1 MISFSPL
8 NQRNIDEES
17 PDHDEIA
24 SFGLNESK
32 DHSFYEQFN
41 RTFNNQQES
50 QEDDENKGN
59 YDSDIYFQQ
68 DHTQNQKENSELE
81 KLKEVD
87 NKKTKHTTITNPV
100 KNVEEK
106 KNEILIHK
114 LVNDDIK
121 NKPKNLL
128 GKKKGRKKKGI
139 VTPKDGEVV
148 HSKHKE
154 DNKMKKIKAGLN
166 GFKVDLLNNSL
177 EDKSY
182 KFHKIDKSVSENLQ
196 RAYNLE
202 LNQRILSNIFKEEKV
217 NGRYAK
223 FSNAYLVN
231 KILEEQ
237 KELETIKLLNLKY
250 IEMVN
255 LIQENY
261 LDEFLAS
268 IKEKEKKEITND
280 NQNIDEYMESIKE
293 IFLRYEDWFMNKKGR
308 IRKKKIKEN

>member
-1 MISFSPL
+1 
-8 NQRNIDEES
+8 
-17 PDHDEIA
+17 
-24 SFGLNESK
+24 
-32 DHSFYEQFN
+32 
-41 RTFNNQQES
+41 
-50 QEDDENKGN
+50 
-59 YDSDIYFQQ
+59 
-68 DHTQNQKENSELE
+68 
-81 KLKEVD
+81 
-87 NKKTKHTTITNPV
+87 
-100 KNVEEK
+100 
-106 KNEILIHK
+106 
-114 LVNDDIK
+114 
-121 NKPKNLL
+121 
-128 GKKKGRKKKGI
+128 
-139 VTPKDGEVV
+139 
-148 HSKHKE
+148 
-154 DNKMKKIKAGLN
+154 MKKIKAGLN
-166 GFKVDLLNNSL
+166 DFKVDLLNNSL

-182 KFHKIDKSVSENLQ
+182 EFHKIDKSVSENLQ

>member
-1 MISFSPL
+1 M
-8 NQRNIDEES
+8 R
-17 PDHDEIA
+17 
-24 SFGLNESK
+24 
-32 DHSFYEQFN
+32 
-41 RTFNNQQES
+41 
-50 QEDDENKGN
+50 
-59 YDSDIYFQQ
+59 
-68 DHTQNQKENSELE
+68 
-81 KLKEVD
+81 
-87 NKKTKHTTITNPV
+87 
-100 KNVEEK
+100 
-106 KNEILIHK
+106 
-114 LVNDDIK
+114 
-121 NKPKNLL
+121 
-128 GKKKGRKKKGI
+128 
-139 VTPKDGEVV
+139 
-148 HSKHKE
+148 
-154 DNKMKKIKAGLN
+154 KIKARLN
-166 GFKVDLLNNSL
+166 DFKVDLLNNSL

-182 KFHKIDKSVSENLQ
+182 EFHKIDKSVSENLQ

-231 KILEEQ
+231 KILKEQ

-261 LDEFLAS
+261 LDEFLAP

-308 IRKKKIKEN
+308 NRKKKIKEN

>member
-1 MISFSPL
+1 M
-8 NQRNIDEES
+8 
-17 PDHDEIA
+17 
-24 SFGLNESK
+24 
-32 DHSFYEQFN
+32 
-41 RTFNNQQES
+41 
-50 QEDDENKGN
+50 
-59 YDSDIYFQQ
+59 
-68 DHTQNQKENSELE
+68 
-81 KLKEVD
+81 LK
-87 NKKTKHTTITNPV
+87 K
-100 KNVEEK
+100 K

-148 HSKHKE
+148 HSKDKE

-182 KFHKIDKSVSENLQ
+182 KFHKIDKSVSENLK

-202 LNQRILSNIFKEEKV
+202 LNQRILSEIFKEEKV

-223 FSNAYLVN
+223 YSNAYLVN
-231 KILEEQ
+231 KILKEQ
-237 KELETIKLLNLKY
+237 KEFKTIKLLNLKY

-268 IKEKEKKEITND
+268 IKEKEKNLINNY

>member
-1 MISFSPL
+1 
-8 NQRNIDEES
+8 
-17 PDHDEIA
+17 
-24 SFGLNESK
+24 
-32 DHSFYEQFN
+32 
-41 RTFNNQQES
+41 
-50 QEDDENKGN
+50 
-59 YDSDIYFQQ
+59 
-68 DHTQNQKENSELE
+68 
-81 KLKEVD
+81 
-87 NKKTKHTTITNPV
+87 
-100 KNVEEK
+100 
-106 KNEILIHK
+106 
-114 LVNDDIK
+114 
-121 NKPKNLL
+121 
-128 GKKKGRKKKGI
+128 
-139 VTPKDGEVV
+139 
-148 HSKHKE
+148 
-154 DNKMKKIKAGLN
+154 MKKIKARLN
-166 GFKVDLLNNSL
+166 DFKVDLLNNSL

-182 KFHKIDKSVSENLQ
+182 EFHKIDKSVSENLQ

>member
-1 MISFSPL
+1 
-8 NQRNIDEES
+8 
-17 PDHDEIA
+17 
-24 SFGLNESK
+24 
-32 DHSFYEQFN
+32 
-41 RTFNNQQES
+41 
-50 QEDDENKGN
+50 
-59 YDSDIYFQQ
+59 
-68 DHTQNQKENSELE
+68 
-81 KLKEVD
+81 
-87 NKKTKHTTITNPV
+87 
-100 KNVEEK
+100 
-106 KNEILIHK
+106 
-114 LVNDDIK
+114 
-121 NKPKNLL
+121 
-128 GKKKGRKKKGI
+128 
-139 VTPKDGEVV
+139 
-148 HSKHKE
+148 
-154 DNKMKKIKAGLN
+154 MKKIKAGLN

-182 KFHKIDKSVSENLQ
+182 EFHKIDKSVSENLQ

-231 KILEEQ
+231 KILKEQ
-237 KELETIKLLNLKY
+237 KEFKTIKLLNLKY

>member
-1 MISFSPL
+1 
-8 NQRNIDEES
+8 
-17 PDHDEIA
+17 
-24 SFGLNESK
+24 
-32 DHSFYEQFN
+32 
-41 RTFNNQQES
+41 
-50 QEDDENKGN
+50 
-59 YDSDIYFQQ
+59 
-68 DHTQNQKENSELE
+68 
-81 KLKEVD
+81 
-87 NKKTKHTTITNPV
+87 
-100 KNVEEK
+100 
-106 KNEILIHK
+106 
-114 LVNDDIK
+114 
-121 NKPKNLL
+121 
-128 GKKKGRKKKGI
+128 
-139 VTPKDGEVV
+139 
-148 HSKHKE
+148 
-154 DNKMKKIKAGLN
+154 MKKIKAGLN

-182 KFHKIDKSVSENLQ
+182 EFHKIDKSVSENLQ

-231 KILEEQ
+231 KILKEQ

>member
-1 MISFSPL
+1 M
-8 NQRNIDEES
+8 
-17 PDHDEIA
+17 
-24 SFGLNESK
+24 
-32 DHSFYEQFN
+32 
-41 RTFNNQQES
+41 
-50 QEDDENKGN
+50 
-59 YDSDIYFQQ
+59 
-68 DHTQNQKENSELE
+68 
-81 KLKEVD
+81 KEVD
-87 NKKTKHTTITNPV
+87 NKKTKPPTITNPV

-106 KNEILIHK
+106 KNEILIHNS
-114 LVNDDIK
+114 VNDDIK

-128 GKKKGRKKKGI
+128 KKKKGRKKKGI

-154 DNKMKKIKAGLN
+154 DNKMKKIKARLN
-166 GFKVDLLNNSL
+166 DLQVDLLNNSL

-182 KFHKIDKSVSENLQ
+182 EFHKIDKSVSENLQ

-202 LNQRILSNIFKEEKV
+202 LNQRILSKIFEEEKV

-223 FSNAYLVN
+223 YSNAYLVN
-231 KILEEQ
+231 KILKEQ
-237 KELETIKLLNLKY
+237 KEFKTIKLLNLKY

>member
-1 MISFSPL
+1 
-8 NQRNIDEES
+8 
-17 PDHDEIA
+17 
-24 SFGLNESK
+24 
-32 DHSFYEQFN
+32 
-41 RTFNNQQES
+41 
-50 QEDDENKGN
+50 
-59 YDSDIYFQQ
+59 
-68 DHTQNQKENSELE
+68 
-81 KLKEVD
+81 
-87 NKKTKHTTITNPV
+87 
-100 KNVEEK
+100 
-106 KNEILIHK
+106 
-114 LVNDDIK
+114 
-121 NKPKNLL
+121 
-128 GKKKGRKKKGI
+128 
-139 VTPKDGEVV
+139 
-148 HSKHKE
+148 
-154 DNKMKKIKAGLN
+154 MKKIKAGLN

-231 KILEEQ
+231 KILKEQ

-268 IKEKEKKEITND
+268 IKEKEKNLINNY

-293 IFLRYEDWFMNKKGR
+293 IFLRYEDWFKNKKGR
-308 IRKKKIKEN
+308 IGKKKIKEN

>member
-1 MISFSPL
+1 
-8 NQRNIDEES
+8 
-17 PDHDEIA
+17 
-24 SFGLNESK
+24 
-32 DHSFYEQFN
+32 
-41 RTFNNQQES
+41 
-50 QEDDENKGN
+50 
-59 YDSDIYFQQ
+59 
-68 DHTQNQKENSELE
+68 
-81 KLKEVD
+81 
-87 NKKTKHTTITNPV
+87 
-100 KNVEEK
+100 
-106 KNEILIHK
+106 
-114 LVNDDIK
+114 
-121 NKPKNLL
+121 
-128 GKKKGRKKKGI
+128 
-139 VTPKDGEVV
+139 
-148 HSKHKE
+148 
-154 DNKMKKIKAGLN
+154 MKKIKAGLN

-182 KFHKIDKSVSENLQ
+182 KFHKIYKSVSENLQ

-223 FSNAYLVN
+223 YSNAYLVN

>member
-1 MISFSPL
+1 
-8 NQRNIDEES
+8 
-17 PDHDEIA
+17 
-24 SFGLNESK
+24 
-32 DHSFYEQFN
+32 
-41 RTFNNQQES
+41 
-50 QEDDENKGN
+50 
-59 YDSDIYFQQ
+59 
-68 DHTQNQKENSELE
+68 
-81 KLKEVD
+81 
-87 NKKTKHTTITNPV
+87 
-100 KNVEEK
+100 
-106 KNEILIHK
+106 
-114 LVNDDIK
+114 
-121 NKPKNLL
+121 
-128 GKKKGRKKKGI
+128 
-139 VTPKDGEVV
+139 
-148 HSKHKE
+148 
-154 DNKMKKIKAGLN
+154 MKKIKARLN
-166 GFKVDLLNNSL
+166 DFKVDLLNNSL

-182 KFHKIDKSVSENLQ
+182 EFHKIDKSVSENLQ

-231 KILEEQ
+231 KILKEQ

-293 IFLRYEDWFMNKKGR
+293 IFLRYEDWFKNKKGR

>member
-1 MISFSPL
+1 
-8 NQRNIDEES
+8 
-17 PDHDEIA
+17 
-24 SFGLNESK
+24 
-32 DHSFYEQFN
+32 
-41 RTFNNQQES
+41 
-50 QEDDENKGN
+50 
-59 YDSDIYFQQ
+59 
-68 DHTQNQKENSELE
+68 
-81 KLKEVD
+81 
-87 NKKTKHTTITNPV
+87 
-100 KNVEEK
+100 
-106 KNEILIHK
+106 
-114 LVNDDIK
+114 
-121 NKPKNLL
+121 
-128 GKKKGRKKKGI
+128 
-139 VTPKDGEVV
+139 
-148 HSKHKE
+148 
-154 DNKMKKIKAGLN
+154 MKKIKARLN
-166 GFKVDLLNNSL
+166 DFKVDLLNNSL

-182 KFHKIDKSVSENLQ
+182 EFHKIDKSVSENLQ

-231 KILEEQ
+231 KILKEQ

-268 IKEKEKKEITND
+268 IKEKEKKEIPND